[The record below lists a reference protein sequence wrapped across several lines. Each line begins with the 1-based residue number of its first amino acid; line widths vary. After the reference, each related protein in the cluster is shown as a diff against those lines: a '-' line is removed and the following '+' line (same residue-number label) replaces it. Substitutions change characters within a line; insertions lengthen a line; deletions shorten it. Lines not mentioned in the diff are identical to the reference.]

1 MWPETY
7 EEVVMDQID
16 WTTFDF
22 DRSSKATC
30 KEMIGVSTSGKD
42 SRAFSFELPLEA
54 KSVVLNNSTET
65 WFMTDFAGAADHA
78 EFSPSRLAD
87 TPDEE
92 LLRSSTLKF
101 AAPELP
107 HPAGWCLEG
116 ITSWS
121 SPNVSL
127 PLPLPLSLTF
137 PLTLTLTITITITL
151 TLLTLT
157 LTLTRCAAP
166 APAAAAAARPAA
178 SCPAVSVKDE
188 L

>member
-1 MWPETY
+1 
-7 EEVVMDQID
+7 MDQID

-42 SRAFSFELPLEA
+42 SRAFTFELPLEA

-121 SPNVSL
+121 SPNV
-127 PLPLPLSLTF
+127 
-137 PLTLTLTITITITL
+137 
-151 TLLTLT
+151 
-157 LTLTRCAAP
+157 RMV
-166 APAAAAAARPAA
+166 R
-178 SCPAVSVKDE
+178 VRVRVVD
-188 L
+188 

>member
-1 MWPETY
+1 
-7 EEVVMDQID
+7 MDQID

-121 SPNVSL
+121 SPNVCCASTCGGCGGPACGEL
-127 PLPLPLSLTF
+127 PGGERQGLNLSLILTRAR
-137 PLTLTLTITITITL
+137 TLTLTRAKNL
-151 TLLTLT
+151 TRTLTLT
-157 LTLTRCAAP
+157 LTLNP
-166 APAAAAAARPAA
+166 DPKP
-178 SCPAVSVKDE
+178 
-188 L
+188 